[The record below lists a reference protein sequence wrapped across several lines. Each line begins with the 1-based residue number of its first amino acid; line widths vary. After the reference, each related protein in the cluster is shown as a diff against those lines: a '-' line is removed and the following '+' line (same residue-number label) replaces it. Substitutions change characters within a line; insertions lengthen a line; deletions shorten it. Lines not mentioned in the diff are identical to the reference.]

1 MSRPTLEA
9 ARRAIEHLARR
20 DPRLQAALTTIFLG
34 AADPDQRAAAARR
47 AVAIIAQAADAAEQ
61 RQSRASLTAITRSL
75 D

>member
-9 ARRAIEHLARR
+9 ARRAIEHLAER
-20 DPRLQAALTTIFLG
+20 DPRLRVALTTVLEG
-34 AADPDQRAAAARR
+34 WGDSDRRAAAARR

-61 RQSRASLTAITRSL
+61 RQSRVSHVTVTRSL